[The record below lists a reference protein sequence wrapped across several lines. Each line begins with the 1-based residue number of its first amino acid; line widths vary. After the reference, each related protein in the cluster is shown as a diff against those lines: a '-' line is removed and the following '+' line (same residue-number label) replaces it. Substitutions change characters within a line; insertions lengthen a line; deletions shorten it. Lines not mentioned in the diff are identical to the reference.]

1 MDSKGVAS
9 GQTGPEDGYIASGTA
24 VAQYCYAAYE

>member
-9 GQTGPEDGYIASGTA
+9 GQTGPEDGYVASGTA
-24 VAQYCYAAYE
+24 VYCYAAYE